1 MLGVCKTN
9 YVASNKNRTT
19 NLILAAGKIN
29 GTVLLPGEEF
39 SYNGVVGKRT
49 VEAGFQM
56 AGVYSN
62 GQEVEGLGGGICQI
76 SSTLYNIAVKSNLEI
91 VEREN
96 HLFLTGY
103 LPAGQD
109 ATVVYGS
116 IDFKF
121 KNTRDYPVKIVST
134 VEGGYV
140 TMKMYGLKEENEPT
154 ITFETVYHQ
163 TLYPE
168 TVYQDTTTLAP
179 GQTRVQS
186 SGRNGCKSTTY
197 KVVRQN
203 GVVVSRTELSSDTY
217 RAMDK
222 IVLRGV

>member
-1 MLGVCKTN
+1 MV
-9 YVASNKNRTT
+9 
-19 NLILAAGKIN
+19 LITIIGLSIGYSAYNQDLMIS
-29 GTVLLPGEEF
+29 GE
-39 SYNGVVGKRT
+39 
-49 VEAGFQM
+49 A
-56 AGVYSN
+56 
-62 GQEVEGLGGGICQI
+62 
-76 SSTLYNIAVKSNLEI
+76 
-91 VEREN
+91 
-96 HLFLTGY
+96 
-103 LPAGQD
+103 
-109 ATVVYGS
+109 
-116 IDFKF
+116 
-121 KNTRDYPVKIVST
+121 
-134 VEGGYV
+134 
-140 TMKMYGLKEENEPT
+140 
-154 ITFETVYHQ
+154 TVYHQ